1 MSVCIEIAHRQQL
14 FIYRGRMMCMGHV
27 YVRTSVRTIECKQ
40 LSAKSKTLK
49 AERCVEVETV
59 QRWVSTIQTQQTDW
73 HLVCSPL
80 STCSNRLILIK
91 SKKSHMLSGTTT
103 TLWEPARNYS
113 VQVLIS
119 VFACVSRVQTWA
131 GCLGQCH
138 CPGSVCCRAWT
149 VCCRMCVRW

>member
-1 MSVCIEIAHRQQL
+1 MKSLFSVHISSCSSLCSVLLSALYLLSPHSWSDLYQIDTEPCLMSACIEIAHRQQL
-14 FIYRGRMMCMGHV
+14 FIYRGRMMCIGHV

-73 HLVCSPL
+73 YLVCSPL

-103 TLWEPARNYS
+103 TL
-113 VQVLIS
+113 
-119 VFACVSRVQTWA
+119 
-131 GCLGQCH
+131 
-138 CPGSVCCRAWT
+138 
-149 VCCRMCVRW
+149 